1 MLLTTVF
8 IIRLFWL
15 QLNLVCV
22 INLGPSFDH
31 TTKTTKGWY
40 LYIEASAPR
49 VPREFARINYRFP
62 SPSTAGC
69 FSMHFHMYGS
79 QLGVLRVDLTTT
91 DHKTFVAWRNNRF
104 ATADRW
110 QKVSI
115 NIPATTTEVNVQII
129 SQDKIR
135 IILVKTVKR
144 LVKMVILKK

>member
-110 QKVSI
+110 LR
-115 NIPATTTEVNVQII
+115 TEMHCTDLKFHRFSTQLHFF
-129 SQDKIR
+129 SMFLKIFFYR
-135 IILVKTVKR
+135 FLP
-144 LVKMVILKK
+144 